1 MALFA
6 TSKKWKSYPSRS
18 SVHHQSDRK
27 NLEMEEKRRERE
39 VPDDVNEKEMD
50 VIEESDDINEME
62 ALLPPIKCENNDLAS
77 SSTDQ
82 HEQHQPK
89 DSIIDIKEL
98 EKLMEFLGDHVN
110 YNLKDIHETD
120 KLEVPFYLQHH
131 LKLDWIIYFN
141 EDKKN
146 LNLDQNY
153 GMNK

>member
-1 MALFA
+1 
-6 TSKKWKSYPSRS
+6 
-18 SVHHQSDRK
+18 
-27 NLEMEEKRRERE
+27 MEEKRRERE
-39 VPDDVNEKEMD
+39 ALDDVNEKEMD
-50 VIEESDDINEME
+50 VIEESNDLNEME
-62 ALLPPIKCENNDLAS
+62 MDAMKEKRREILEAPLPPTPIKCENNDLAS
-77 SSTDQ
+77 SSSDQ

-98 EKLMEFLGDHVN
+98 EELMKFLGDHVD
-110 YNLKDIHETD
+110 YNLEDIHETD